1 MRAGRRLRASRT
13 SHPRNFST
21 MWVYVFVLILSIAIS
36 IAMRPKPQSTK
47 PPSLADFSVPT
58 AEEGREVMVVFGE
71 VWVDDPNVLAYG
83 DLRTTPIKASGGK

>member
-1 MRAGRRLRASRT
+1 
-13 SHPRNFST
+13 

-58 AEEGREVMVVFGE
+58 AEEGREE
-71 VWVDDPNVLAYG
+71 A
-83 DLRTTPIKASGGK
+83 RGGHEGGQPVRPAAP

>member
-1 MRAGRRLRASRT
+1 
-13 SHPRNFST
+13 

-58 AEEGREVMVVFGE
+58 AEEGREVMVIVGE